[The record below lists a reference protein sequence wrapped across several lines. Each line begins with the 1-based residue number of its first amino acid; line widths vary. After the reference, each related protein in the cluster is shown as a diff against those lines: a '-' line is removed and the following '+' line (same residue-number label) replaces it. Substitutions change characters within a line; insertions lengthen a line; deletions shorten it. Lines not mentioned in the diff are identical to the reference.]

1 MYVQTTDL
9 AGVLIFEP
17 TPFVDERGWFSR
29 TFEASVAA
37 DAGIDPGSFVQ
48 DSQSRSH
55 RGVIRGLHVRAGRG
69 EAKLVRCSYGSIYDV
84 VVDLRP
90 DSATFHKWIAL
101 SLTDETHRSIYI
113 PAGCAHGWQAL
124 TEPADVHYRIDREH
138 DPTED
143 VTIRFDDPELGIPW
157 PLPAT
162 VVSERDRNAPSLRES
177 GR

>member
-1 MYVQTTDL
+1 MQVQTTEL
-9 AGVLIFEP
+9 AGVLIFQP
-17 TPFVDERGWFSR
+17 SPFVDERGWFSR
-29 TFEASVAA
+29 TFDTAVAA
-37 DAGIDPGSFVQ
+37 NAGIGPFLQ

-55 RGVIRGLHVRAGRG
+55 RGVIRGLHLRAGRG
-69 EAKLVRCSYGSIYDV
+69 EAKLVRCSYGEIYDV

-90 DSATFHKWIAL
+90 DSATYRTWISV
-101 SLTDETHRSIYI
+101 SLRDEWHRSIYI

-143 VTIRFDDPELGIPW
+143 VTIRYDDPELGIPW

-162 VVSERDRNAPSLRES
+162 VVSERDRSAPSLRES